1 MATEL
6 ITELMN
12 IGYNQLV
19 KNFLL
24 VGLFIFSILYI
35 FYIHKNQEKTKYLLM
50 GMVRMV
56 LYTVSYVYSFLFFL
70 LYPFMIHW
78 EVSADTLLIW
88 LLSAYGIIF
97 TTFTTIFVLNWSL
110 FITRFVIKGGN
121 LDMQTEDFDWLKNFK
136 RSFKR

>member
-1 MATEL
+1 
-6 ITELMN
+6 MN

-50 GMVRMV
+50 GIVRTV
-56 LYTVSYVYSFLFFL
+56 FYSVSYLYSFIFFL
-70 LYPFMIHW
+70 IYPFVIHW
-78 EVSADTLLIW
+78 KVSADTLLIW
-88 LLSAYGIIF
+88 LLSIYGIMF
-97 TTFTTIFVLNWSL
+97 TAFTVIFVLNWSL
-110 FITRFVIKGGN
+110 LIARFVIKGGN
-121 LDMQTEDFDWLKNFK
+121 LDVQTEDFDWLKKFQ